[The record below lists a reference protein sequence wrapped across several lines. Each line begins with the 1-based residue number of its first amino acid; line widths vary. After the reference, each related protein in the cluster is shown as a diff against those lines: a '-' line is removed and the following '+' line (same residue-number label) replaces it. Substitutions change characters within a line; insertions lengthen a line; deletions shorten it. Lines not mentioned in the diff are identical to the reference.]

1 MENNSSNAAY
11 LRSERVEY
19 ELTND
24 STDVKLSFPSLLDN
38 KISLLKGHCCKIDHI
53 VLEYRN
59 QVPINATG
67 HVIIEI
73 HDQRLHDG
81 DSKQAEFTIPV
92 QCNCNLHYYSS
103 SFFSM
108 KDINPWRVMY
118 RVVDTNV
125 INGVHFCRI
134 QGKLKLSTAK
144 QSNDIQF
151 RSPKIEILSKA
162 FTERDIDFWSVGRKP
177 QQRKL
182 VQGPSL
188 IGSKSMRYT
197 PCSIGPNES
206 WAVRSEVGL
215 HEPWAVKSEAG
226 PSIEKPY
233 SQLNRLNPDALDPG
247 KSVSQIGSDNFT
259 REDLND
265 IISKTVHMCLNTSM
279 QSHVSKNV

>member
-1 MENNSSNAAY
+1 MENNSSNTAY

-24 STDVKLSFPSLLDN
+24 STDVKLSFPSILDN

-73 HDQRLHDG
+73 HDQRLNDG

-108 KDINPWRVMY
+108 KDINPWRVFY

-125 INGVHFCRI
+125 ANGVHFCRI

-144 QSNDIQF
+144 QSTDIQF

-162 FTERDIDFWSVGRKP
+162 YTERDIDFWSVGRIA

-188 IGSKSMRYT
+188 IGSRSMRYT

-206 WAVRSEVGL
+206 WAIKSEVG
-215 HEPWAVKSEAG
+215 PSEDR
-226 PSIEKPY
+226 PY
-233 SQLNRLNPDALDPG
+233 SNLHRLNPDALDPG
-247 KSVSQIGSDNFT
+247 KSVSQVGSDYIT
-259 REDLND
+259 REELNN
-265 IISKTVHMCLNTSM
+265 IISKTVDTCLNTSM

>member
-1 MENNSSNAAY
+1 MENNRDNAAY
-11 LRSERVEY
+11 LRSERFEY

-24 STDVKLSFPSLLDN
+24 PTDVKLTFPSILDN

-67 HVIIEI
+67 HVVIEI
-73 HDQRLHDG
+73 HDQRLHEG

-108 KDINPWRVMY
+108 KDINPWRVLY
-118 RVVDTNV
+118 RVVNTNV

-144 QSNDIQF
+144 QSTDIQF
-151 RSPKIEILSKA
+151 RSPKIEILSKS
-162 FTERDIDFWSVGRKP
+162 FTDRDIDFWSVGRKVQP
-177 QQRKL
+177 RQL
-182 VQGPSL
+182 IQGPSL
-188 IGSKSMRYT
+188 IGSTSMRYGS
-197 PCSIGPNES
+197 CSIGPNES
-206 WAVRSEVGL
+206 WAV
-215 HEPWAVKSEAG
+215 KSEIG
-226 PSIEKPY
+226 PSEERPY
-233 SQLNRLNPDALDPG
+233 SHLNRLNTDALDPG
-247 KSVSQIGSDNFT
+247 KSVSQVGSEHIT
-259 REDLND
+259 RADLSE
-265 IISKTVHMCLNTSM
+265 IINKTVDLCLNANM

>member
-1 MENNSSNAAY
+1 METNSSNTAY

-24 STDVKLSFPSLLDN
+24 STEVKLSFPSILDN

-73 HDQRLHDG
+73 HDQRLNDG

-108 KDINPWRVMY
+108 KDINPWRVFY

-125 INGVHFCRI
+125 ANGVHFCRI

-144 QSNDIQF
+144 QSTDIQF

-162 FTERDIDFWSVGRKP
+162 YTERDIDFWSVGRIA

-188 IGSKSMRYT
+188 IGSRSMRYT

-206 WAVRSEVGL
+206 WAIKSEVG
-215 HEPWAVKSEAG
+215 PSEDR
-226 PSIEKPY
+226 PY
-233 SQLNRLNPDALDPG
+233 SNLHRLNPDALDPG
-247 KSVSQIGSDNFT
+247 KSVSQVGSDYIT
-259 REDLND
+259 REELNN
-265 IISKTVHMCLNTSM
+265 IISKTVDMCLNTSM

>member
-24 STDVKLSFPSLLDN
+24 STDVKLSFPSILDN

-67 HVIIEI
+67 HVVIEI
-73 HDQRLHDG
+73 HDQRLHEG

-108 KDINPWRVMY
+108 KDTNPWRVTY

-134 QGKLKLSTAK
+134 QGKLKLSSAK
-144 QSNDIQF
+144 QSTDIQF

-162 FTERDIDFWSVGRKP
+162 FTERDIDFWSVGRKA
-177 QQRKL
+177 QMRKL
-182 VQGPSL
+182 VEGPGL
-188 IGSKSMRYT
+188 LGSRSMRHA

-206 WAVRSEVGL
+206 WAV
-215 HEPWAVKSEAG
+215 KSEAG
-226 PSIEKPY
+226 PSEDRPY
-233 SQLNRLNPDALDPG
+233 SNLHRLNPDALDPG
-247 KSVSQIGSDNFT
+247 PSVSQVGSDHIT
-259 REDLND
+259 RADLND
-265 IISKTVHMCLNTSM
+265 IITKTVNLCLSSNMS
-279 QSHVSKNV
+279 SHVSKNV